1 MRRLARHLAP
11 GLLLFGAAACASMPG
26 RWKADDAQQAWVD
39 AFVEAQRL
47 ATEGRIAGADSAL
60 AGFVTRFPGSPEATE
75 TLYWRAI
82 LALDPANRSASPS
95 DAVRMLDGYLAAETP
110 TTHVMEAMS
119 LRRAA
124 VALDSLG
131 RGYATAR
138 AAADSAGAA
147 MAAMRATP
155 PAPEEVQ
162 KLKDELARTQAELER
177 IRRRLSNPQG
187 RTP

>member
-1 MRRLARHLAP
+1 MRSLLRQLAP
-11 GLLLFGAAACASMPG
+11 ALLLLGAAACASMPK
-26 RWKADDAQQAWVD
+26 RWKTDEAQQAWVD
-39 AFVEAQRL
+39 AFVEAQQL
-47 ATEGRIAGADSAL
+47 AAEGRVAGADSAL
-60 AGFVTRFPGSPEATE
+60 ARFVTRFPDSPEATE

-82 LALDPANRSASPS
+82 LALDPANRTASPT

-110 TTHVMEAMS
+110 TTHMMEAMS

-124 VALDSLG
+124 RALDSLG

-147 MAAMRATP
+147 ITAMKATP

-187 RTP
+187 RAP